1 MAIASKTVKT
11 FNFSMT
17 FCAIGLINKVKIQKK
32 HIRKKFFT
40 FVAIMGRI
48 MAIDYGFKRT
58 GIAVTDPERIIA
70 TGLDTI
76 HTKNL
81 FDFLKQY
88 VENEQVDAIVFG
100 YPTKDDGSDSEPVP
114 QIKGAMR
121 KCRKLFP
128 FLLVEIHDES
138 YTSVMAHQAMIDG
151 GLKKK
156 QRRNKGLVDKIS
168 ATLILQSYLES
179 KRKQQ

>member
-1 MAIASKTVKT
+1 MFEFQHDLI
-11 FNFSMT
+11 
-17 FCAIGLINKVKIQKK
+17 AIGLINKVKIQKK
-32 HIRKKFFT
+32 HIHKIFFN

-48 MAIDYGFKRT
+48 VAIDYGFKRT

-76 HTKNL
+76 HTKKL

-114 QIKGAMR
+114 QIKGAMK

-128 FLLVEIHDES
+128 SLTVETQDES
-138 YTSVMAHQAMIDG
+138 YTSVMAHQAMLDG
-151 GLKKK
+151 GVKK
-156 QRRNKGLVDKIS
+156 QKRRNKGLVDKIS
-168 ATLILQSYLES
+168 ATLILQLYLES
-179 KRKQQ
+179 KQKQQ